1 MVSTQTL
8 SLANLR
14 LYLAFQGNKTVSTQT
29 LSLANRAIGE
39 LESNGIL
46 V

>member
-1 MVSTQTL
+1 MDYYQ
-8 SLANLR
+8 
-14 LYLAFQGNKTVSTQT
+14 VSTQT

-46 V
+46 VSTQTLSLANKRD